1 MNDNNRR
8 DDLSMNLKKV
18 NKKVIEKVNK
28 EVLIACLVCLAALCM
43 ITIFIVTDK
52 TVASASTMKA
62 EKYVKSIQIE
72 AGDTLWGIAK
82 ENITKEY
89 NSIEEYIEEIMN
101 SNGLTSDLIHEGQYL
116 IVPYYSVKQ

>member
-1 MNDNNRR
+1 
-8 DDLSMNLKKV
+8 MNLKKV

-28 EVLIACLVCLAALCM
+28 EVLIACLVCLATLCM